1 MPKRMTVKIG
11 DHKWSVRFSPKLQD
25 YGHCEV
31 TVHKDGQ
38 ISRTIIVREGQTD
51 AQLMDTLIHEALHA
65 YYWDI
70 LTEKAVAVSSRD
82 IAKLL
87 GKVFRVSRK

>member
-31 TVHKDGQ
+31 TVHKDGR
-38 ISRTIIVREGQTD
+38 ISRVITVREDQTD

-65 YYWDI
+65 YYWDV
-70 LTEKAVAVSSRD
+70 LTEKAVATSSRD
-82 IAKLL
+82 IAKML
-87 GKVFRVSRK
+87 GKVFRMSRK